1 MCYFL
6 LISTLD
12 GRPRAPSSPPT
23 PLRQPLGRE
32 GKRVKDQDDAI
43 QQGSEPPIS
52 KAVDRNALRC
62 VEYRAVRFLSYFIP
76 LYIGFWQVSGCL
88 VLGAYLASNQIEPN
102 PWYVYVEYS
111 QS

>member
-1 MCYFL
+1 M
-6 LISTLD
+6 
-12 GRPRAPSSPPT
+12 
-23 PLRQPLGRE
+23 PLRQPLGNE
-32 GKRVKDQDDAI
+32 GRSVKDQDDASLR
-43 QQGSEPPIS
+43 GSEPPIP

-76 LYIGFWQVSGCL
+76 LYIGFWQLSGCL

-102 PWYVYVEYS
+102 PWYVYVELF